1 MDFFISNAWAQAA
14 GAPAQSDP
22 LLSFLPLI
30 LIFVVFYFLLIR
42 PQSKRQKEHRKMLSE
57 LEKGNEVV
65 TNGGLYG
72 KITDLGDTFV
82 LLEVAEG
89 VQVKV
94 TRAMIAQ
101 MLPKGSGK
109 TL

>member
-1 MDFFISNAWAQAA
+1 MEFLISDAWAQAA
-14 GAPAQSDP
+14 PAGGQTD
-22 LLSFLPLI
+22 LFGFLPLI

-42 PQSKRQKEHRKMLSE
+42 PQSKRQKEHKKMLES

-72 KITDLGDTFV
+72 TIADIGDTFI
-82 LLEVAEG
+82 LLDVADG

-94 TRAMIAQ
+94 HRQMIQ
-101 MLPKGSGK
+101 SLMPKGSGK